1 MRREIVAK
9 AVLKRLNR
17 SFTQEIKIND
27 LESEKMLGCWML
39 QPNIT
44 FKEENDSLIVTTTF
58 AVNAWVG
65 IEKLTSTKCVI
76 EKVEFTDTFSI
87 PILENE
93 ESEVSVYFATKP
105 TCDKAIVQEGT
116 LYFYVK
122 YGVVV
127 EWIGN
132 TKLYVEVAGDDIDEV
147 VDIMVNE
154 EYI

>member
-27 LESEKMLGCWML
+27 PESEKMLGCWML

-44 FKEENDSLIVTTTF
+44 YKEDKDSLTVTTTF

-65 IEKLTSTKCVI
+65 IEKLTTTKCVI
-76 EKVEFTDTFSI
+76 EKVEFTDTFQV
-87 PILENE
+87 PTLENDE
-93 ESEVSVYFATKP
+93 CEVSVYFASKP
-105 TCDKAIVQEGT
+105 TCDKAIVQEST

-122 YGVVV
+122 YSLVV